1 MKKTILISLVASS
14 VLFADA
20 LTDMAKDAAVSKMKT
35 EAKTVAIEQVAS
47 ATGVSGDVV
56 KQVAD
61 KVSPEASATDK
72 LKNAAVEKVMGA
84 TDTGAVSA
92 VSSAVSGGSSMTDK
106 AVDMAVDKTI
116 GDNSMVKNVAKK
128 AVNAVIK

>member
-1 MKKTILISLVASS
+1 MKKTILISMVASS

-20 LTDMAKDAAVSKMKT
+20 LTDMAVSKVT
-35 EAKTVAIEQVAS
+35 AEAKTEVVKQVAG

-61 KVSPEASATDK
+61 AVSPEASAEDT

-84 TDTGAVSA
+84 TGTSA
-92 VSSAVSGGSSMTDK
+92 TDVVSSAVSGGSMTDK
-106 AVDMAVDKTI
+106 AVDMAVEKTI
-116 GDNSMVKNVAKK
+116 GDNAMAKDVAKK